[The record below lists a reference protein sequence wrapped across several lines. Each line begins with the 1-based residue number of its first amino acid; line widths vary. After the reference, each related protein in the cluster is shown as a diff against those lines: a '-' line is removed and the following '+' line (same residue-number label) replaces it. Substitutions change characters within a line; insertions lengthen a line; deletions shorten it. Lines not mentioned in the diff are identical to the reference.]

1 MNQVERYLMYIGGE
15 WVEASS
21 KEYFCV
27 KNPAT
32 EEVFAEVPS
41 AGAEDVDEAV
51 QAAHKAFKEWSETSL
66 DERRSLLRRA
76 ADIVEKRAEEIAKH
90 LTLE

>member
-21 KEYFCV
+21 KEYLGV

-41 AGAEDVDEAV
+41 AGAEDVD
-51 QAAHKAFKEWSETSL
+51 QASKPLIRHS
-66 DERRSLLRRA
+66 RSGLRHRWMS
-76 ADIVEKRAEEIAKH
+76 VEVFFAEQ
-90 LTLE
+90 LT